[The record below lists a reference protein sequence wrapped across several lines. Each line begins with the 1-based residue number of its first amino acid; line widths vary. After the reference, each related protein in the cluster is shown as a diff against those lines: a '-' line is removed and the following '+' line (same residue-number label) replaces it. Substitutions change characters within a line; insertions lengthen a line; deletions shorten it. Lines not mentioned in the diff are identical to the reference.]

1 MVRKAPHRTFGTPSE
16 TIVAEPIDP
25 PAAAVPPGPDEL
37 DAPVPDRP
45 APDLVEPV
53 IAYHSWRVVEGE
65 LVSPFVRERWDGG
78 VATARCVRGGARA
91 RGELLLSE
99 HHSPHPDCRCGI
111 HAYFEPRSAVSDVD
125 FRRVLGVVAVWGRME
140 MHPEG
145 VRAEFAQIQ
154 ALGVSGAWS
163 RWHRADVAA
172 IAERLEIP
180 LVDEA
185 SLAAVAREAS
195 GRPVVPAPR
204 EPGRADAAEPRW
216 SSGRRL

>member
-1 MVRKAPHRTFGTPSE
+1 MVRKAPHRTFQTPSE
-16 TIVAEPIDP
+16 TIVSEPIEP
-25 PAAAVPPGPDEL
+25 PAAAMPPQCDEL
-37 DAPVPDRP
+37 DAAASAEP

-53 IAYHSWRVVEGE
+53 VAYHSWRVVDGE

-91 RGELLLSE
+91 RGEILSVE
-99 HHSPHPDCRCGI
+99 HASPHPDCRCGI

-154 ALGVSGAWS
+154 ALGDSPGWS
-163 RWHRADVAA
+163 SWHRADVAA

-180 LVDEA
+180 LVDEE
-185 SLAAVAREAS
+185 SLAAIARETG

-204 EPGRADAAEPRW
+204 EPRRADSPEPRW
-216 SSGRRL
+216 SPGRRF